1 MHLTDTQRRLF
12 EFLREH
18 IARHGYPPSQMEIAR
33 AFGFRQNRSARYHLE
48 ALAQAGLIELS
59 AGRARGIRL
68 TAPGT
73 GRGRG
78 SRHAAAHPA
87 TGYPGSAA
95 LANPWPDLLQVP
107 LLGRV
112 AAGTP
117 IGSDPEVRREIAL
130 LLQVPLLGRV
140 AAGTP
145 IGSDPEVRREIA
157 LDRSLFRLRP
167 DYLLEVEGDSMLLDG
182 ILPGD
187 LIGVHRTP
195 QARSGQT
202 VVARVE
208 GELTVKRLDSGR
220 DHLRLL
226 PRNPA
231 HAPIEIDA
239 RITDF
244 AIEGLFAGL
253 VRPS

>member
-1 MHLTDTQRRLF
+1 MHLTDTQRRLLD
-12 EFLREH
+12 FLREH
-18 IARHGYPPSQMEIAR
+18 TATHGYPPSQMEIAR

-59 AGRARGIRL
+59 TGRARGIRL
-68 TAPGT
+68 TAPAPGRTARRST
-73 GRGRG
+73 GAFAD
-78 SRHAAAHPA
+78 SV
-87 TGYPGSAA
+87 SAPTPTDRP
-95 LANPWPDLLQVP
+95 NLLQVP

-117 IGSDPEVRREIAL
+117 IGSDPEIRRE
-130 LLQVPLLGRV
+130 V
-140 AAGTP
+140 
-145 IGSDPEVRREIA
+145 A

>member
-1 MHLTDTQRRLF
+1 MHLTDTQRRLL

-48 ALAQAGLIELS
+48 ALEQAGLIELS

-68 TAPGT
+68 TSPRRIPQPST
-73 GRGRG
+73 
-78 SRHAAAHPA
+78 
-87 TGYPGSAA
+87 
-95 LANPWPDLLQVP
+95 DLLQVP

-112 AAGTP
+112 AAGAP
-117 IGSDPEVRREIAL
+117 IGSDPEIRRELAF
-130 LLQVPLLGRV
+130 
-140 AAGTP
+140 
-145 IGSDPEVRREIA
+145 DP
-157 LDRSLFRLRP
+157 SLFRLRP
-167 DYLLEVEGDSMLLDG
+167 DYLLEVEGESMLLDG

-187 LIGVHRTP
+187 LIGVHRIE

-208 GELTVKRLDSGR
+208 GELTVKRLDSSTA
-220 DHLRLL
+220 HLRLL

-231 HAPIEIDA
+231 YAPIEIDA
-239 RITDF
+239 RVTDF

-253 VRPS
+253 VRPG

>member
-1 MHLTDTQRRLF
+1 MHLTDTQRRLLD
-12 EFLREH
+12 FLRQH
-18 IARHGYPPSQMEIAR
+18 IAVHGYPPSQMEIAR

-59 AGRARGIRL
+59 TGRARGIRL
-68 TAPGT
+68 TAAGT
-73 GRGRG
+73 GSGRG
-78 SRHAAAHPA
+78 SRS
-87 TGYPGSAA
+87 TPGRSADVVFD
-95 LANPWPDLLQVP
+95 PRPDLLQVP

-117 IGSDPEVRREIAL
+117 IGSDPEVRRE
-130 LLQVPLLGRV
+130 V
-140 AAGTP
+140 
-145 IGSDPEVRREIA
+145 A

-167 DYLLEVEGDSMLLDG
+167 DYLLEVEGESMLLDG

-195 QARSGQT
+195 QARNGQT

-239 RITDF
+239 RIIDF

>member
-12 EFLREH
+12 DYLREH
-18 IARHGYPPSQMEIAR
+18 IATHGWPPSQMEIAR

-59 AGRARGIRL
+59 PGRARGIRL
-68 TAPGT
+68 TAASDGEAVT
-73 GRGRG
+73 VSQLG
-78 SRHAAAHPA
+78 S
-87 TGYPGSAA
+87 
-95 LANPWPDLLQVP
+95 NPSKHDLLQVP

-117 IGSDPEVRREIAL
+117 IGSDPEVRREVQL
-130 LLQVPLLGRV
+130 
-140 AAGTP
+140 
-145 IGSDPEVRREIA
+145 DPT
-157 LDRSLFRLRP
+157 LFRLHP
-167 DYLLEVEGDSMLLDG
+167 DYLLEVEGESMLLDG

-195 QARSGQT
+195 QARNGQT
-202 VVARVE
+202 VVARIE
-208 GELTVKRLDSGR
+208 GELTVKRLEHGPR
-220 DHLRLL
+220 HLRLL

-231 HAPIEIDA
+231 HAPIEID
-239 RITDF
+239 RTVTDF

>member
-1 MHLTDTQRRLF
+1 MHLTDTQRRLL

-48 ALAQAGLIELS
+48 TLEQAGLIELS

-68 TAPGT
+68 TSPRRIPQPST
-73 GRGRG
+73 
-78 SRHAAAHPA
+78 
-87 TGYPGSAA
+87 
-95 LANPWPDLLQVP
+95 DLLQVP

-112 AAGTP
+112 AAGAP
-117 IGSDPEVRREIAL
+117 IGSDPEIRRELAF
-130 LLQVPLLGRV
+130 
-140 AAGTP
+140 
-145 IGSDPEVRREIA
+145 DP
-157 LDRSLFRLRP
+157 SLFRLRP
-167 DYLLEVEGDSMLLDG
+167 DYLLEVEGESMLLDG

-187 LIGVHRTP
+187 LIGVHRIE

-208 GELTVKRLDSGR
+208 GELTVKHLDSGKA
-220 DHLRLL
+220 HLRLL

-231 HAPIEIDA
+231 YAPIEIDA
-239 RITDF
+239 RVTDF

-253 VRPS
+253 VRPG

>member
-1 MHLTDTQRRLF
+1 MPLTDTQRRLF
-12 EFLREH
+12 EYLREH
-18 IARHGYPPSQMEIAR
+18 IAAHGWPPSQMEIAR

-59 AGRARGIRL
+59 PGRARGIRL
-68 TAPGT
+68 
-73 GRGRG
+73 
-78 SRHAAAHPA
+78 AAAGRAA
-87 TGYPGSAA
+87 TGAPAD
-95 LANPWPDLLQVP
+95 PTLLQVP

-117 IGSDPEVRREIAL
+117 IGSDPEVRREVQL
-130 LLQVPLLGRV
+130 
-140 AAGTP
+140 
-145 IGSDPEVRREIA
+145 DPT
-157 LDRSLFRLRP
+157 LFRLRP

-195 QARSGQT
+195 QARNGQV
-202 VVARVE
+202 VVARIE
-208 GELTVKRLDSGR
+208 GELTVKRLQHGPR
-220 DHLRLL
+220 HLRLL

-231 HAPIEIDA
+231 HAPIEVDHA
-239 RITDF
+239 VTDF

>member
-1 MHLTDTQRRLF
+1 MHLTDTQRRLLD
-12 EFLREH
+12 FLREH

-68 TAPGT
+68 TSTHRTSAF
-73 GRGRG
+73 
-78 SRHAAAHPA
+78 A
-87 TGYPGSAA
+87 TTTTSSMP
-95 LANPWPDLLQVP
+95 PTDLLQVP

-112 AAGTP
+112 AAGLP
-117 IGSDPEVRREIAL
+117 IGSDPEVRREVTL
-130 LLQVPLLGRV
+130 
-140 AAGTP
+140 
-145 IGSDPEVRREIA
+145 DP
-157 LDRSLFRLRP
+157 SLFRLRP
-167 DYLLEVEGDSMLLDG
+167 DYLLEVEGESMLLDG

-187 LIGVHRTP
+187 LIGVHRIE
-195 QARSGQT
+195 QARNGQT

-208 GELTVKRLDSGR
+208 GELTVKRLDSGKA
-220 DHLRLL
+220 HLRLL

-231 HAPIEIDA
+231 YAPIEIDA
-239 RITDF
+239 GVTDF

-253 VRPS
+253 VRPG

>member
-1 MHLTDTQRRLF
+1 MHLTDTQRRLLD
-12 EFLREH
+12 FLREH
-18 IARHGYPPSQMEIAR
+18 IAEHGYPPSQMDIAR

-59 AGRARGIRL
+59 AGLARGIRL
-68 TAPGT
+68 TSPRRT
-73 GRGRG
+73 
-78 SRHAAAHPA
+78 
-87 TGYPGSAA
+87 SAFNA
-95 LANPWPDLLQVP
+95 DLLQVP

-117 IGSDPEVRREIAL
+117 IGSDPEIRREVTL
-130 LLQVPLLGRV
+130 
-140 AAGTP
+140 
-145 IGSDPEVRREIA
+145 DP
-157 LDRSLFRLRP
+157 SLFRLRP
-167 DYLLEVEGDSMLLDG
+167 DYLLEVEGESMLLDG

-187 LIGVHRTP
+187 LIGVHRII
-195 QARSGQT
+195 QARDGQT

-208 GELTVKRLDSGR
+208 GELTVKRLDNGGFETGAR
-220 DHLRLL
+220 HLRLL

-231 HAPIEIDA
+231 YAPIEIDA
-239 RITDF
+239 SVTDF

>member
-1 MHLTDTQRRLF
+1 M
-12 EFLREH
+12 
-18 IARHGYPPSQMEIAR
+18 
-33 AFGFRQNRSARYHLE
+33 
-48 ALAQAGLIELS
+48 
-59 AGRARGIRL
+59 
-68 TAPGT
+68 
-73 GRGRG
+73 
-78 SRHAAAHPA
+78 
-87 TGYPGSAA
+87 
-95 LANPWPDLLQVP
+95 
-107 LLGRV
+107 
-112 AAGTP
+112 
-117 IGSDPEVRREIAL
+117 
-130 LLQVPLLGRV
+130 
-140 AAGTP
+140 
-145 IGSDPEVRREIA
+145 
-157 LDRSLFRLRP
+157 
-167 DYLLEVEGDSMLLDG
+167 
-182 ILPGD
+182 
-187 LIGVHRTP
+187 HRTP

>member
-1 MHLTDTQRRLF
+1 MHLTDTQRRLLD
-12 EFLREH
+12 FLREH
-18 IARHGYPPSQMEIAR
+18 IAEHGYPPSQMDIAR

-59 AGRARGIRL
+59 AGLARGIRL
-68 TAPGT
+68 TSPRRT
-73 GRGRG
+73 
-78 SRHAAAHPA
+78 
-87 TGYPGSAA
+87 SAVNA
-95 LANPWPDLLQVP
+95 GLLQVP

-117 IGSDPEVRREIAL
+117 IGSDPEIRREVTL
-130 LLQVPLLGRV
+130 
-140 AAGTP
+140 
-145 IGSDPEVRREIA
+145 DP
-157 LDRSLFRLRP
+157 SLFRLRP
-167 DYLLEVEGDSMLLDG
+167 DYLLEVEGESMLLDG

-187 LIGVHRTP
+187 LIGVHRIV
-195 QARSGQT
+195 QARNGQT

-208 GELTVKRLDSGR
+208 GELTVKRLDNGGSETGSR
-220 DHLRLL
+220 HLRLL

-231 HAPIEIDA
+231 YAPIEIDA
-239 RITDF
+239 SVTDF

>member
-1 MHLTDTQRRLF
+1 MPLTDTQRRLF
-12 EFLREH
+12 EYLREH
-18 IARHGYPPSQMEIAR
+18 IDAHGWPPSQMEIAR

-48 ALAQAGLIELS
+48 ALAQAGLVELS
-59 AGRARGIRL
+59 PGRARGIRL
-68 TAPGT
+68 TAV
-73 GRGRG
+73 GR
-78 SRHAAAHPA
+78 AA
-87 TGYPGSAA
+87 TGAPSDPA
-95 LANPWPDLLQVP
+95 LLQVP

-117 IGSDPEVRREIAL
+117 IGSDPEVRREVQL
-130 LLQVPLLGRV
+130 
-140 AAGTP
+140 
-145 IGSDPEVRREIA
+145 DPT
-157 LDRSLFRLRP
+157 LFRLRP

-195 QARSGQT
+195 QARNGQV
-202 VVARVE
+202 VVARIE
-208 GELTVKRLDSGR
+208 GELTVKRIEHGPR
-220 DHLRLL
+220 HLRLL

-231 HAPIEIDA
+231 HAPIEVDHTV
-239 RITDF
+239 TDF

>member
-1 MHLTDTQRRLF
+1 MHLTDTQRRLL
-12 EFLREH
+12 EYLRGH
-18 IARHGYPPSQMEIAR
+18 LARHGYPPSQMEIAC

-48 ALAQAGLIELS
+48 ALAQAGLVELS

-68 TAPGT
+68 TA
-73 GRGRG
+73 
-78 SRHAAAHPA
+78 A
-87 TGYPGSAA
+87 GSAA
-95 LANPWPDLLQVP
+95 PALSDEPSFRQAGTGHAGIAGLLQVP

-117 IGSDPEVRREIAL
+117 IGSDPEVRREVQL
-130 LLQVPLLGRV
+130 
-140 AAGTP
+140 
-145 IGSDPEVRREIA
+145 DPT
-157 LDRSLFRLRP
+157 LFRLRP
-167 DYLLEVEGDSMLLDG
+167 DYLLEVEGESMLLDG

-195 QARSGQT
+195 QARNGQT

-208 GELTVKRLDSGR
+208 GELTVKRLDHGPG
-220 DHLRLL
+220 HLRLL

-231 HAPIEIDA
+231 HAPIEIDHA
-239 RITDF
+239 VADF

>member
-1 MHLTDTQRRLF
+1 MHLTDTQRRLLD
-12 EFLREH
+12 FLREH

-68 TAPGT
+68 TS
-73 GRGRG
+73 
-78 SRHAAAHPA
+78 SRRASSNPFATTA
-87 TGYPGSAA
+87 TGSMPM
-95 LANPWPDLLQVP
+95 PPPDLLQVP

-112 AAGTP
+112 AAGLP
-117 IGSDPEVRREIAL
+117 IGSDPEVRREVTL
-130 LLQVPLLGRV
+130 
-140 AAGTP
+140 
-145 IGSDPEVRREIA
+145 DP
-157 LDRSLFRLRP
+157 SLFRLRP
-167 DYLLEVEGDSMLLDG
+167 DYLLEVEGESMLLDG

-187 LIGVHRTP
+187 LIGVHRIE
-195 QARSGQT
+195 QARNGQT
-202 VVARVE
+202 VVVRVE
-208 GELTVKRLDSGR
+208 GELTVKRLDSGPLDNGDAYPEVR
-220 DHLRLL
+220 HLRLL

-231 HAPIEIDA
+231 YAPIEIDA
-239 RITDF
+239 RVTDF

>member
-1 MHLTDTQRRLF
+1 MHLTDTQRRLLD
-12 EFLREH
+12 FLREH

-48 ALAQAGLIELS
+48 ALAQTGLIELS

-68 TAPGT
+68 TSPRASQSSAIDAFAPT
-73 GRGRG
+73 
-78 SRHAAAHPA
+78 A
-87 TGYPGSAA
+87 TGAMSMPPA
-95 LANPWPDLLQVP
+95 DLLQVP

-117 IGSDPEVRREIAL
+117 IGSDPEVRREIAF
-130 LLQVPLLGRV
+130 
-140 AAGTP
+140 
-145 IGSDPEVRREIA
+145 DP
-157 LDRSLFRLRP
+157 SLFRLRP
-167 DYLLEVEGDSMLLDG
+167 DYLLEVEGESMLLDG

-187 LIGVHRTP
+187 LIGVHRVE

-208 GELTVKRLDSGR
+208 GELTVKRLDSGKA
-220 DHLRLL
+220 HLRLL

-231 HAPIEIDA
+231 YAPIEIDA
-239 RITDF
+239 SVTDF

-253 VRPS
+253 VRPG

>member
-1 MHLTDTQRRLF
+1 MHLTDTQRRLLAY
-12 EFLREH
+12 LREH
-18 IARHGYPPSQMEIAR
+18 IATHGWPPSQMEIAR

-59 AGRARGIRL
+59 PGRARGIRL
-68 TAPGT
+68 
-73 GRGRG
+73 
-78 SRHAAAHPA
+78 AAASDGAAA
-87 TGYPGSAA
+87 TAA
-95 LANPWPDLLQVP
+95 EPQVAGDRPMSDLLQVP

-117 IGSDPEVRREIAL
+117 IGSDPEARREVQL
-130 LLQVPLLGRV
+130 
-140 AAGTP
+140 
-145 IGSDPEVRREIA
+145 DPT
-157 LDRSLFRLRP
+157 LFRLRP
-167 DYLLEVEGDSMLLDG
+167 DYLLEVEGESMLLDG

-195 QARSGQT
+195 QARNGQT
-202 VVARVE
+202 VVARIE
-208 GELTVKRLDSGR
+208 GELTVKRLEHGPR
-220 DHLRLL
+220 QLRLL

-231 HAPIEIDA
+231 HAPIEID
-239 RITDF
+239 RTITDF